1 MTAANDAHLEEIA
14 KTAAREAVH
23 ETLLMLGID
32 ASSPGAIERAQR
44 DFLFLRDLRSG
55 TDAVK
60 RKTLLWFVGVLLTTV
75 AAYIALGFKH

>member
-1 MTAANDAHLEEIA
+1 MSITEARLEEVA
-14 KTAAREAVH
+14 KAAAREAVQ
-23 ETLLMLGID
+23 ETFLMLGID

-60 RKTLLWFVGVLLTTV
+60 RKTLLWFFGVILTTI
-75 AAYIALGFKH
+75 AAYVALGFKH

>member
-1 MTAANDAHLEEIA
+1 MPVSETRLEEVA
-14 KTAAREAVH
+14 KAAAREAVH

-32 ASSPGAIERAQR
+32 ASTPGAIERVQR

-60 RKTLLWFVGVLLTTV
+60 RKTLLWAVGVVLTTI
-75 AAYIALGFKH
+75 AAYVALGFKH